1 MDTDRSYP
9 LTIADLYL
17 DYQARLFR
25 YAMHLA
31 HDAHQA
37 SDLVQETLIKALNHL
52 DLLQQLNVYQRQ
64 AWLYQVLKN
73 LFLDQRR
80 ARLRMDKLVS
90 QLGEQDLVAG
100 STANPG
106 SPDAAI
112 TNVLH
117 LIPRQYREVLERR
130 HILGMTSHEIGAELG
145 LPAATVRSRLRLAV
159 QWMRANRSLF
169 T

>member
-25 YAMHLA
+25 YAMHLV
-31 HDAHQA
+31 HDVHLA

-52 DLLQQLNVYQRQ
+52 DLLQQLNVYQRR

-100 STANPG
+100 STANAG

-112 TNVLH
+112 T
-117 LIPRQYREVLERR
+117 
-130 HILGMTSHEIGAELG
+130 S
-145 LPAATVRSRLRLAV
+145 
-159 QWMRANRSLF
+159 
-169 T
+169 

>member
-1 MDTDRSYP
+1 METDRSHP

-17 DYQARLFR
+17 GYQARLFR

-52 DLLQQLNVYQRQ
+52 DLLQRLNVYQRQ

-80 ARLRMDKLVS
+80 ARLRMDRLVS
-90 QLGEQDLVAG
+90 QLGEQDLVAD
-100 STANPG
+100 AE
-106 SPDAAI
+106 SPNTAI
-112 TNVLH
+112 TSVLH

-130 HILGMTSHEIGAELG
+130 HILGMTSQEIGAELG

-159 QWMRANRSLF
+159 KWMRANRSLF
-169 T
+169 N